1 MLRRLRRGAVQRR
14 GRRGPGPPLRFMITP
29 LGPAVRENLVWD
41 SVYFVFCSMLLLGS
55 ADGVSASLRLEA
67 RGRGMGQ
74 IF

>member
-41 SVYFVFCSMLLLGS
+41 SVYFVFCSMFLLG
-55 ADGVSASLRLEA
+55 
-67 RGRGMGQ
+67 
-74 IF
+74 

>member
-41 SVYFVFCSMLLLGS
+41 YLPYYFVFCSYGS
-55 ADGVSASLRLEA
+55 MFFFFCSR
-67 RGRGMGQ
+67 
-74 IF
+74 

>member
-41 SVYFVFCSMLLLGS
+41 SVYFVFCSMFL
-55 ADGVSASLRLEA
+55 LRLTALCLSLTPLTRLDRA
-67 RGRGMGQ
+67 RAGVA
-74 IF
+74 